1 MPGDTTRCAQT
12 SVTWHSTHSPASQ
25 EEASSRDQAH
35 PFELSLAGWGTG
47 GSKEIVLLSGQSTF
61 FERGKKKESGSG
73 RFCLGPYRRVRGW
86 WDDEVKFG
94 GFGTTLFRKRFQ
106 KGLAISIGI
115 GYNNLKVDYYL
126 TIHDCST

>member
-1 MPGDTTRCAQT
+1 MRGRCKR
-12 SVTWHSTHSPASQ
+12 
-25 EEASSRDQAH
+25 EEKKIVLKKMCWRAGESS
-35 PFELSLAGWGTG
+35 TG
-47 GSKEIVLLSGQSTF
+47 GSKEIVLLAGQSTF